1 MEKETSS
8 SLVKCSEGET
18 RPSDSRMGDTQPK
31 NVTKGNF
38 VKVCQ
43 KSFTVLYPGCMKAYF
58 VFPCVFTANKSWFM
72 KT

>member
-8 SLVKCSEGET
+8 SLVKCLEGET
-18 RPSDSRMGDTQPK
+18 RLSDSRMGDTQPK

-43 KSFTVLYPGCMKAYF
+43 KFFTVLYPGCIKPISF
-58 VFPCVFTANKSWFM
+58 FPVFLQLTSLGS
-72 KT
+72 